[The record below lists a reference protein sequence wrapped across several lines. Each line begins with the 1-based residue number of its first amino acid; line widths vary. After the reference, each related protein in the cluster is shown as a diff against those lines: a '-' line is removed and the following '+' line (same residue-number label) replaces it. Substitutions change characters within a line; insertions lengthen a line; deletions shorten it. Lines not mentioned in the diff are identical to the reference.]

1 MVELE
6 DIFLLNDRIIE
17 KLRSYPE
24 AGFLINVVVK
34 FTNGKNKSF
43 ASWRAFSEHRWYE
56 SEAISNLVIT
66 WEFNAVLA
74 QYKIPQKHTLTVKIS
89 NSMRPEELLS
99 IIFSGNMEELDD
111 LDKDFFPVVARVDF
125 IDRILGDELL
135 NIVAEWSKSLRD
147 SSIERSPF
155 ILLMKKN
162 KAKILTFLNFFTN
175 ILIMVASIVVINRYI
190 STLEIV
196 TLGEMSCNQ
205 MLAVINSMF
214 ICGAIWIFAQK
225 FVSVLTDKIFE
236 KLREYGQTCIFN
248 ITKGDKNRQQSL
260 QKREKSSKIAVI
272 ANVSFTI
279 FIDIISTVITTV
291 LFKN

>member
-1 MVELE
+1 MEEPHIINTDENLLKVGSDEIAIKDFKSVFYQLTAKPDTTTRVFSRDVLVELE

-99 IIFSGNMEELDD
+99 IIF
-111 LDKDFFPVVARVDF
+111 
-125 IDRILGDELL
+125 
-135 NIVAEWSKSLRD
+135 W
-147 SSIERSPF
+147 
-155 ILLMKKN
+155 
-162 KAKILTFLNFFTN
+162 
-175 ILIMVASIVVINRYI
+175 VIWK
-190 STLEIV
+190 
-196 TLGEMSCNQ
+196 
-205 MLAVINSMF
+205 NSM
-214 ICGAIWIFAQK
+214 I
-225 FVSVLTDKIFE
+225 
-236 KLREYGQTCIFN
+236 
-248 ITKGDKNRQQSL
+248 
-260 QKREKSSKIAVI
+260 
-272 ANVSFTI
+272 
-279 FIDIISTVITTV
+279 
-291 LFKN
+291 